1 MNLNY
6 QRNVE
11 EDEEDIKVQSSI
23 IGSGGQDISFIRV
36 IEEEINNPNNASMF
50 DSLEGG
56 CKYKQSRD

>member
-1 MNLNY
+1 M
-6 QRNVE
+6 
-11 EDEEDIKVQSSI
+11 KVQSSI

-36 IEEEINNPNNASMF
+36 IEEENNNPNNASMF